1 MLNQRDAETTGL
13 LITKVSKFA
22 QQSGLMAGDII
33 VSANGKL
40 MKSASD
46 LREACRSDQVLLLV
60 QRDGG
65 RIFIPVRFPKK

>member
-1 MLNQRDAETTGL
+1 
-13 LITKVSKFA
+13 
-22 QQSGLMAGDII
+22 MAGDII

-60 QRDGG
+60 QRDAAASSSLCASP
-65 RIFIPVRFPKK
+65 RNNQRQNLTDLIKISLKIYTDLQAY

>member
-1 MLNQRDAETTGL
+1 
-13 LITKVSKFA
+13 
-22 QQSGLMAGDII
+22 MAGDII

-46 LREACRSDQVLLLV
+46 LREACRSDQVLLVV

>member
-1 MLNQRDAETTGL
+1 
-13 LITKVSKFA
+13 
-22 QQSGLMAGDII
+22 MAGDII

-60 QRDGG
+60 QRDAAAFSSLCVSL
-65 RIFIPVRFPKK
+65 RNNQRQDLTDLIKIT

>member
-1 MLNQRDAETTGL
+1 
-13 LITKVSKFA
+13 
-22 QQSGLMAGDII
+22 MAGDII

-65 RIFIPVRFPKK
+65 RISSLCVSLRNNQRQDLTDLIKITWNSRMTRS